1 MSVEF
6 IDLEIKKLIFQ
17 LSSILMLVGCA
28 QQNAVNTTLLN
39 NSSDLECVQQKMV
52 APPYKPD
59 EAFVASSWN
68 GGASG
73 CATLEISGME
83 ALLIE
88 GVISV

>member
-1 MSVEF
+1 
-6 IDLEIKKLIFQ
+6 
-17 LSSILMLVGCA
+17 MLVGCA
-28 QQNAVNTTLLN
+28 QQNAFNTPLLN
-39 NSSDLECVQQKMV
+39 DSSDLDCVQQKMV

-59 EAFVASSWN
+59 KAFVASSWN

-88 GVISV
+88 GIISV